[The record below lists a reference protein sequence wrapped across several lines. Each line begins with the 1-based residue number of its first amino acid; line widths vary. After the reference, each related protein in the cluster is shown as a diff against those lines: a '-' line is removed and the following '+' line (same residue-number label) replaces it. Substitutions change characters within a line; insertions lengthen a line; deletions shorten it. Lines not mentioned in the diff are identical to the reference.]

1 MLVGLACY
9 VVLAVIAFF
18 TLEGQFRNA
27 VWILL
32 AGLSLRTYIGSLKPP
47 E

>member
-1 MLVGLACY
+1 MLAGLACY
-9 VVLAVIAFF
+9 VVLAVIAFY
-18 TLEGQFRNA
+18 TLDGEFRNA

-32 AGLSLRTYIGSLKPP
+32 TGLSLRTYIGSLKRP